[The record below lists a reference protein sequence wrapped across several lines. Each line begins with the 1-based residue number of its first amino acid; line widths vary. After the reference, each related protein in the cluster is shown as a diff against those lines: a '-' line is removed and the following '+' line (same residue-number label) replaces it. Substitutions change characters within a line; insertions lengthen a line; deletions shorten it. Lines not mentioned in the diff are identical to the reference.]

1 MKNSKS
7 EETTKLTLEVQ
18 ETSRM
23 SKEKVTVDRKSKSTF
38 RTSAKEM
45 SDRDRNKNNEILSS
59 GTFLS

>member
-23 SKEKVTVDRKSKSTF
+23 SKEKVTVYRKSKSTF
-38 RTSAKEM
+38 RTSTKEI